1 MVSEWPGDRVGE
13 IKSKVSWRALLNS
26 GGRSGDGRW
35 AYLIA
40 NPESEVEAQVR
51 ELERDPPTGGADL
64 YFVRGQRCRNSQS
77 LFREW
82 GSSLD
87 FPDYFGHNW
96 DAFHEILRELVER
109 HPEHEHPSWGRE
121 RPDTGLIL
129 VLRSPELL
137 RDEPERLQTLIEIMR
152 TAAFGLARKE
162 KDRPRLAEFRVLFQC
177 EPEEVESLRE
187 RLIRAGLDL

>member
-1 MVSEWPGDRVGE
+1 MVSEWPGDKVVE
-13 IKSKVSWRALLNS
+13 MKSKVSWKELLNS
-26 GGRSGDGRW
+26 GGRSGDGW
-35 AYLIA
+35 WTYLIA

-51 ELERDPPTGGADL
+51 ELERDPPTGDADL
-64 YFVRGQRCRNSQS
+64 YLVRGERCRNSQGLFHEWSNS
-77 LFREW
+77 L
-82 GSSLD
+82 G

-96 DAFHEILRELVER
+96 DAFDEILRELVER
-109 HPEHEHPSWGRE
+109 HPEDEQLFGVRE

-137 RDEPERLQTLIEIMR
+137 RDEPERLQTLIEVMR

-162 KDRPRLAEFRVLFQC
+162 KDRPQLAGFRVLFQC
-177 EPEEVESLRE
+177 EPEEVEPLRE